1 MSSSAATANGL
12 AAIAAPARH
21 GRPPSL
27 QRERRWALIA
37 SYVVLIVSAIGFLV
51 PPYFELVTSLKT
63 SQAIGSGADPWF
75 ARHPYFGN
83 FLGIIEDP
91 QFQTFFLNSAMV
103 TVVVVAISIVIAVFA
118 AYALAR
124 MRFFGSQAFATG
136 VFLTYLVPESLLFI
150 PLFKV
155 LAFLHLIN
163 SVWAL
168 ALVWPTLSVPFCTWI
183 MIGYFSSIPRELDEA
198 AMIDG
203 ASHLQMLWKIFIPV
217 AMPGIIAAM
226 IFAFT
231 VCWGDFLYPLAFL
244 FTGKQ
249 MVLTA
254 GIVSVLIHGD
264 VLDWGHIMAANV
276 LASAPPVLIYAFLM
290 DYYVAGLTAGATKG

>member
-1 MSSSAATANGL
+1 MSGAAL
-12 AAIAAPARH
+12 AAGQL
-21 GRPPSL
+21 GRGRWLKPSVS
-27 QRERRWALIA
+27 RERRWALWG
-37 SYVVLIVSAIGFLV
+37 SYAALTVFAIGFLV
-51 PPYFELVTSLKT
+51 PPYFELVTALKT
-63 SQAIGSGADPWF
+63 SQAIGSGKSPWF
-75 ARHPYFGN
+75 PAHPYFGN
-83 FLGIIEDP
+83 FIGIIENPD
-91 QFQTFFLNSAMV
+91 FQVFFLNTVKV
-103 TVVVVAISIVIAVFA
+103 TIVVVAITLVMAILA

-136 VFLTYLVPESLLFI
+136 IFLTYLVPESLLFI

-163 SVWAL
+163 NAWCL
-168 ALVWPTLSVPFCTWI
+168 ALIWPTLSVPFCTWI
-183 MIGYFSSIPRELDEA
+183 MIGYFSSIPKELDEA

-217 AMPGIIAAM
+217 AMPGIIAAT

-231 VCWGDFLYPLAFL
+231 VCWGDFLYPLAYL
-244 FTGKQ
+244 FTSHQ

-254 GIVSVLIHGD
+254 GIVTNLIHGD

-276 LASAPPVLIYAFLM
+276 VASAPPVIIYAFLM
-290 DYYVAGLTAGATKG
+290 DYYIAGLTAGATKG

>member
-1 MSSSAATANGL
+1 MSGATL
-12 AAIAAPARH
+12 AAANLAPRR
-21 GRPPSL
+21 GRRPSIM
-27 QRERRWALIA
+27 RERRWALWGSYIA
-37 SYVVLIVSAIGFLV
+37 LAFFAFGFLI

-63 SQAIGSGADPWF
+63 SKEIGSGLDPWYTH
-75 ARHPYFGN
+75 HPYLGN
-83 FLGIIEDP
+83 FISILRDA
-91 QFQTFFLNSAMV
+91 QFQMFFWNSV
-103 TVVVVAISIVIAVFA
+103 KITVVVVAATIVISVLS

-124 MRFFGSQAFATG
+124 MRFWGSQVFATG

-150 PLFKV
+150 PLFRV
-155 LAFLHLIN
+155 LADLHLIN
-163 SVWAL
+163 STWGL

-183 MIGYFSSIPRELDEA
+183 MIGYFGSIPKELDEA

-217 AMPGIIAAM
+217 AMPVIIAAT

-244 FTGKQ
+244 FTAKQ

-254 GIVSVLIHGD
+254 GIVSTLIHGD
-264 VLDWGHIMAANV
+264 VLDWGRIMAANI
-276 LASAPPVLIYAFLM
+276 LASAPPILIYAFLM
-290 DYYVAGLTAGATKG
+290 DYYIAGLTAGATKG

>member
-1 MSSSAATANGL
+1 MSGATLSAGSVTAPPRRKPS
-12 AAIAAPARH
+12 IA
-21 GRPPSL
+21 
-27 QRERRWALIA
+27 RERRWALWGSYIA
-37 SYVVLIVSAIGFLV
+37 LVVFAFGFLV

-63 SQAIGSGADPWF
+63 SKEIGSGKDPWF
-75 ARHPYFGN
+75 ATHLYLGN
-83 FLGIIEDP
+83 FISIIHNP
-91 QFQTFFLNSAMV
+91 QFQIFFLNSV
-103 TVVVVAISIVIAVFA
+103 KLTIVVVAVTLVISVFA

-124 MRFFGSQAFATG
+124 MRFFGSQVFATG

-155 LAFLHLIN
+155 LATLHLIN
-163 SVWAL
+163 NAWSL
-168 ALVWPTLSVPFCTWI
+168 AFVWPTLSVPFCTWI
-183 MIGYFSSIPRELDEA
+183 LIGYFGSIPRELDEA

-217 AMPGIIAAM
+217 AMPGIIAAT

-244 FTGKQ
+244 FTSKQ

-254 GIVSVLIHGD
+254 GIVSTLIHGD
-264 VLDWGHIMAANV
+264 VLDWGHIMAANII
-276 LASAPPVLIYAFLM
+276 ASAPPILIYAFLM
-290 DYYVAGLTAGATKG
+290 DYYIAGLTAGATKG

>member
-1 MSSSAATANGL
+1 MSGAVVTAE
-12 AAIAAPARH
+12 AVAR
-21 GRPPSL
+21 RSWLKPSIS
-27 QRERRWALIA
+27 RERRWALWV
-37 SYVVLIVSAIGFLV
+37 SYIVLIFFAIGFLA
-51 PPYFELVTSLKT
+51 PPYFELITALKT
-63 SQAIGSGADPWF
+63 SQQLGSGKDPWF
-75 ARHPYFGN
+75 TAHPYFGN
-83 FLGIIEDP
+83 FIGIITNPD
-91 QFQTFFLNSAMV
+91 FQTFFLNTVKV
-103 TVVVVAISIVIAVFA
+103 TIIVVALTLVMSILA

-124 MRFFGSQAFATG
+124 MRFFGSQVFATG

-155 LAFLHLIN
+155 LSFLHLIN
-163 SVWAL
+163 STWC
-168 ALVWPTLSVPFCTWI
+168 LVLIWPTLSVPFCTWI
-183 MIGYFSSIPRELDEA
+183 MIGYFSSIPKELDEA

-217 AMPGIIAAM
+217 ALPGIIAAT

-231 VCWGDFLYPLAFL
+231 VCWGDFLYPLAYL

-254 GIVSVLIHGD
+254 GIVSDLIHGD

-276 LASAPPVLIYAFLM
+276 VASAPPVIIYAFLM
-290 DYYVAGLTAGATKG
+290 DYYIAGLTAGATKG

>member
-1 MSSSAATANGL
+1 MSG
-12 AAIAAPARH
+12 AAITAGAVRS
-21 GRPPSL
+21 GRWRRPSIA
-27 QRERRWALIA
+27 RERRWALWA
-37 SYVVLIVSAIGFLV
+37 SYIALVVFAIGFLT
-51 PPYFELVTSLKT
+51 PPYFELVTALKT
-63 SQAIGSGADPWF
+63 SQQIGSGRNPWF
-75 ARHPYFGN
+75 AAHPYFGN
-83 FLGIIEDP
+83 FIEIVGNP
-91 QFQTFFLNSAMV
+91 VFQTFFLNTVKV
-103 TVVVVAISIVIAVFA
+103 TLVVVAITLTMSIFA

-155 LAFLHLIN
+155 LSFLHLIN
-163 SVWAL
+163 TTWAL

-183 MIGYFSSIPRELDEA
+183 MIGYFSSIPKELDEA

-217 AMPGIIAAM
+217 ALPGIIAAT

-231 VCWGDFLYPLAFL
+231 VCWGDFLYPLAYL
-244 FTGKQ
+244 FTGSQ

-254 GIVSVLIHGD
+254 GIVSDLIHGD

-276 LASAPPVLIYAFLM
+276 VASAPPVIIYAFLM
-290 DYYVAGLTAGATKG
+290 DYYIAGLTAGATKG